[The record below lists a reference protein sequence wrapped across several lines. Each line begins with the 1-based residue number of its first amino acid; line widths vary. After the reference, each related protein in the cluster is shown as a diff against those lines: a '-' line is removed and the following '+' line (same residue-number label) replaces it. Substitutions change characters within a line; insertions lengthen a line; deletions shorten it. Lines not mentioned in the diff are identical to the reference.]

1 MADLPLA
8 RVRDPEGAR
17 RLHGPRLDLL
27 LDALVRADPVADA
40 LVAERGQGALAA
52 LEAELPARP
61 PWLTDDALA
70 RGGELVH
77 RAGALAMIALA
88 SSSLVQGYA
97 SPGGNKTL
105 VFTGRLEQQAFR
117 RMHETA
123 RFVMNLHGRW
133 ESGEDARHITWART
147 LFNKLQPHA
156 SGGAYVNFMTADE
169 SSRLPSAY
177 GPDTFTRLA
186 GIKAVWDPDNLFR
199 ANHNIEPRAISDG
212 LGARAPGEGPHIVD
226 R

>member
-1 MADLPLA
+1 VIAICHSGDAPSGQRAVAAVRALGTPVGEHVGMQPYTAWQQALDPLLAPGARNYWKTHNFTSIPDAAIEVVLEGIRDLPGNACEIIVAAIGGAPQRIPRSDSAYSA
-8 RVRDPEGAR
+8 RD
-17 RLHGPRLDLL
+17 
-27 LDALVRADPVADA
+27 
-40 LVAERGQGALAA
+40 
-52 LEAELPARP
+52 
-61 PWLTDDALA
+61 
-70 RGGELVH
+70 
-77 RAGALAMIALA
+77 
-88 SSSLVQGYA
+88 
-97 SPGGNKTL
+97 
-105 VFTGRLEQQAFR
+105 
-117 RMHETA
+117 A